1 MSAGLNVTD
10 QLNSWCN
17 PHGHIVVE
25 GLVGQICF
33 PTDIDSL
40 DQQDRHELS
49 RLRPEFS
56 ALLLGHRVHFWCV
69 GRADH
74 RAGIA
79 HNRELGLRRAVAVK
93 RHLDTMFRGARFYS
107 AAEVSTRGEL
117 DAAFPLP
124 TQKQLA
130 LDRRVDVFVNILR
143 RLPRSVRLNMI
154 QIVGRIPPAID
165 ITELMNPARHPNEWL
180 PASRTDEPVEG
191 TRADR
196 VTLVARLAQYANQV
210 TVEANI
216 RIGLEEVRPVVAFK
230 LMDAR
235 GGILVVA
242 CIDVTT
248 QGEVSVG
255 RVAYVADDDRIFATP
270 EEAVR
275 HWQRQARLDAPTAR
289 PPFGRVEYRLFWAT
303 RR

>member
-1 MSAGLNVTD
+1 MTD

-40 DQQDRHELS
+40 DEQDRHELS

-74 RAGIA
+74 RAGMV
-79 HNRELGLRRAVAVK
+79 HNRELGLRRAIAVK
-93 RHLDTMFRGARFYS
+93 RHLDAMFRGARFYS

-117 DAAFPLP
+117 DAAFPFP

-143 RLPRSVRLNMI
+143 RLTPRSLQLNMI

-165 ITELMNPARHPNEWL
+165 IVELPNPARHPNDWL
-180 PASRTDEPVEG
+180 PASRTDEPADGSPGARVALL
-191 TRADR
+191 TRG
-196 VTLVARLAQYANQV
+196 AQYANQIR
-210 TVEANI
+210 VEADI
-216 RIGLEEVRPVVAFK
+216 RSGLEEVHPVVAFK

-235 GGILVVA
+235 GGILIVA

-248 QGEVSVG
+248 QGEVSRG
-255 RVAYVADDDRIFATP
+255 RVAYVADDNVVFATP
-270 EEAVR
+270 AEAVR
-275 HWQRQARLDAPTAR
+275 HWQRQPELVGPTAQ
-289 PPFGRVEYRLFWAT
+289 PPFGRLDYVLFWAT

>member
-1 MSAGLNVTD
+1 MTY

-17 PHGHIVVE
+17 PHGHIAVE
-25 GLVGQICF
+25 GLVAQICF

-49 RLRPEFS
+49 RLHPEFGV
-56 ALLLGHRVHFWCV
+56 LLLGHRVHFWCV

-74 RAGIA
+74 RAGGA
-79 HNRELGLRRAVAVK
+79 HNRDLGLRRAVSVK

-117 DAAFPLP
+117 DAAFPFP
-124 TQKQLA
+124 THKQLA

-143 RLPRSVRLNMI
+143 RLPRSLRLNMI
-154 QIVGRIPPAID
+154 QIVGRIPPEID
-165 ITELMNPARHPNEWL
+165 IIELMNPARHPNEWL

-196 VTLVARLAQYANQV
+196 VTLVARLAQYANQA

-216 RIGLEEVRPVVAFK
+216 RIGLEEVRPIVAFK
-230 LMDAR
+230 LMDAS

-255 RVAYVADDDRIFATP
+255 HVLYVADDNLVFATP
-270 EEAVR
+270 AEAVR
-275 HWQRQARLDAPTAR
+275 YWRRQPRHDAPTAR
-289 PPFGRVEYRLFWAT
+289 PPFGRLEYRLFWAT